1 MTKFSN
7 KKKIVLG
14 SIIGVLIGTLLSV
27 SYAFFTFSRTGTNS
41 TLVAGNIYMRYKES
55 TTTINIQDMMP
66 RSTKPNEYFEF
77 TVEGTNTTENKDI
90 IYDINIIHGDEY
102 DDGDND
108 DSNDKVRIRDEF
120 LRFTLEADLA
130 DGEGMHEIISNKKY
144 SDFSNGLR
152 MWVYQINKN
161 TTEKV
166 THTYRLYV
174 WIDESVKI
182 GNNDQDYTTSEW
194 NNLFASVK
202 VNVTGDFSNKK
213 YVGQPIQI
221 GDKLSE
227 AILEHVTDDNSDK
240 DSDNVTY
247 ISGCSD
253 EAATDADCTDANK
266 INFNFVWYSGKL
278 WRVVAIYPDGAM
290 KLVTENPITAIYWGS
305 NTTYN
310 GSWVY
315 QWLNEDF
322 NDTLFNKDKTIDT
335 SKQWNA
341 TETTDTTKPAET
353 TMVGGNV
360 GLLNAYEYTES
371 YNKANN
377 QYGKGYL
384 SIKQNWWL
392 ITPYDSSFVRY
403 VGNYVG
409 NYGYPSNYGYLSNNS
424 PSSSSACAVRP
435 SIITKSS
442 ITFAGG
448 EGTRNNPYRIG
459 EDISIPETNAN
470 LNTRVSGEYVTFKG
484 ENFRIVGTEGE
495 TTKIVKADYLMNGS
509 SVLKKKFGWSDSSV
523 IYGQG
528 TSETYWDY
536 YLNNTWLTAADKTML
551 DQGTYYLGEYGDAV
565 SYKATICKDSDLNS
579 VNTKN
584 CTRYTENDANKTYT
598 GYVGLLRVGEM
609 FSSQSKGALSSYQNM
624 WLITPYSSSLVRR
637 VDYIGYL
644 GTNGPSTSTLA
655 ARPSVNLKSNII
667 ITGGDGTKNSPFE
680 IALGS

>member
-1 MTKFSN
+1 MNLNN
-7 KKKIVLG
+7 KKKIILG
-14 SIIGVLIGTLLSV
+14 SIIGVLIGTLISV
-27 SYAFFTFSRTGTNS
+27 SYAFFTFSKTSNNNS
-41 TLVAGNIYMRYKES
+41 QLVAGDIYMRYKES

-77 TVEGTNTTENKDI
+77 TVEGKNTYTEKDI
-90 IYDINIIHGDEY
+90 IYDVNITY
-102 DDGDND
+102 GDND
-108 DSNDKVRIRDEF
+108 TNGKVRIRDEF

-130 DGEGMHEIISNKKY
+130 DGEGMHEVISNKKY

-161 TTEKV
+161 TTSKV

-202 VNVTGDFSNKK
+202 VNVTGDFSEKK
-213 YVGQPIQI
+213 IPVQI
-221 GDKLSE
+221 GDKLSA
-227 AILEHVTDDNSDK
+227 AILANITDDNSDK

-253 EAATDADCTDANK
+253 EAATDNDCTDANK

-278 WRVVAIYPDGAM
+278 WRIVAIYPDGAM

-305 NTTYN
+305 NTTYE

-322 NDTLFNKDKTIDT
+322 NDTLVNKDKTIDT

-341 TETTDTTKPAET
+341 TQTSTTTKPAET

-360 GLLNAYEYTES
+360 GLLNAYEYRES
-371 YNKANN
+371 YKKANN

-384 SIKQNWWL
+384 NIKQSWWL
-392 ITPYDSSFVRY
+392 ITPYTSSDVRG
-403 VGNYVG
+403 VGN
-409 NYGYPSNYGYLSNNS
+409 NGYLYYK
-424 PSSSSACAVRP
+424 SSSGGAWAVRP
-435 SIITKSS
+435 SIYLSSS

-448 EGTRNNPYRIG
+448 EGTRNNPYKIG
-459 EDISIPETNAN
+459 EDISAPTTNAL
-470 LNTRVSGEYVTFKG
+470 LNSRVSGEYVNFKG
-484 ENFRIVGTEGE
+484 EDFRIVGVENG
-495 TTKIVKADYLMNGS
+495 TTKIVKADYIMNGS
-509 SVLKKKFGWSDSSV
+509 SALTKKFGSSSSSV

-528 TSETYWDY
+528 TSATYWDY
-536 YLNNTWLTAADKTML
+536 YLNNTWLPTSDTTNRALL
-551 DQGTYYLGEYGDAV
+551 DEGTYYLGEYGVAV
-565 SYKATICKDSDLNS
+565 SYKTTICKDSDLNS

-584 CTRYTENDANKTYT
+584 CTKYTENDANKTYT

-609 FSSQSKGALSSYQNM
+609 FSSQLKGTLSSNM
-624 WLITPYSSSLVRR
+624 WLITPYSSSYVRF
-637 VDYIGYL
+637 VQYEGVLNYVSPSGYYKY
-644 GTNGPSTSTLA
+644 A
-655 ARPSVNLKSNII
+655 VRPTVNLKATVKILS
-667 ITGGDGTKNSPFE
+667 GSGTELDPFVVG
-680 IALGS
+680 L